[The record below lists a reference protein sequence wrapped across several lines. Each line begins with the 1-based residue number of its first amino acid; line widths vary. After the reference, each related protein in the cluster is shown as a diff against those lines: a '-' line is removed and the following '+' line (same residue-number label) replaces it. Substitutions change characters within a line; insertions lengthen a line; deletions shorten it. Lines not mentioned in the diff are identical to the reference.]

1 VSWRTRGRGLHQPA
15 RTAIIGEEVP
25 IIGEEVPIIGDEH
38 ETGACVKTRSTR
50 GRSRPSCDK
59 LHAR

>member
-1 VSWRTRGRGLHQPA
+1 V
-15 RTAIIGEEVP
+15 IIGEEVP